1 VVATNVGTF
10 AVMGGII
17 STPGVSQLFGCTPV
31 GPFAWGQAI
40 SAAVGATMVAAVA
53 PRLLERVWDARSVV
67 VDHDDT
73 DADEDR
79 VEVAERR
86 GQHPD
91 STTEQ
96 RILPETA
103 K

>member
-10 AVMGGII
+10 AVMIGII

-40 SAAVGATMVAAVA
+40 SAAMAATMISAVA
-53 PRLLERVWDARSVV
+53 SRVLAGSDRESVV
-67 VDHDDT
+67 VDDD
-73 DADEDR
+73 DADPHQNG

-86 GQHPD
+86 GED
-91 STTEQ
+91 ADGAAEQ
-96 RILPETA
+96 RILAETA